1 MIETLALDSLLIL
14 ILLLLIPIGL
24 YRGGL
29 REVCSAAGV
38 LLGLIVAQQWADRW
52 GGWVADA
59 SGIDDGVSRFVVAV
73 TVLVLF
79 AALIGYAAASAFSY
93 SPGPGGRLYG
103 GLIALA
109 SGVLFLGALI
119 QFVATYLYDGIYPDL
134 IRRGYVSR
142 ALSVGFDW
150 VLLAVSAFI
159 LVATVLGMIV
169 RERETDEIVIDLPR
183 DPVVTTR
190 RSAAAPALAPEPVNL
205 DPARTDPS
213 NQDETTRTSAVR
225 IREVR
230 HWEEPTPPTMQDL
243 QSGWTRTWP
252 SSVTSDSKGP
262 KGPPRRAGG
271 SSRTPR
277 SSTPARPVPQTSEEA
292 VIRDWLAEDRDANAG
307 PRRPDRPIEDE

>member
-1 MIETLALDSLLIL
+1 MVETLALDSLLIL

-29 REVCSAAGV
+29 REACSAAGV
-38 LLGLIVAQQWADRW
+38 LLGLIVAQHWADRW
-52 GGWVADA
+52 GGWVANA
-59 SGIDDGVSRFVVAV
+59 SGIDVGVSRFMVAV

-79 AALIGYAAASAFSY
+79 AGLIGYAAAAAFSY

-119 QFVATYLYDGIYPDL
+119 QFVATYLYDGVYPDL
-134 IRRGYVSR
+134 IRQGYVSR

-169 RERETDEIVIDLPR
+169 RERETDEIMIDLPH
-183 DPVVTTR
+183 DPVASVR
-190 RSAAAPALAPEPVNL
+190 RPAPAPTMAPEPINL
-205 DPARTDPS
+205 APARSDKVD
-213 NQDETTRTSAVR
+213 QEETARTSAVR

-252 SSVTSDSKGP
+252 SSVTPEVKGSP
-262 KGPPRRAGG
+262 GPRRAGADA
-271 SSRTPR
+271 RTPR
-277 SSTPARPVPQTSEEA
+277 SSTPARRGAQTSEEA
-292 VIRDWLAEDRDANAG
+292 TIRDWLAEDQGAN
-307 PRRPDRPIEDE
+307 PRRERIDRPVEDE